1 MLKPEGR
8 MQAFRSTMLPI
19 WAQNHAVFG
28 LDIRVGAEMAP
39 WIRNM
44 AIRNGVSIED
54 FASDAL
60 YSGSFI
66 LSAVAMG
73 LRVGRT
79 NGHDWSGD
87 LTPVLSGPVT
97 EVLAATP
104 VQVVAPVGTFESLN
118 LNGYSPVAA
127 AYYGMAV
134 MRASMDRPVPGTD
147 LVVAAVGDPDP
158 GQPLSVHRGQ
168 SIAVPYMNPYGYRP
182 I

>member
-1 MLKPEGR
+1 M
-8 MQAFRSTMLPI
+8 
-19 WAQNHAVFG
+19 FG
-28 LDIRVGAEMAP
+28 LDIGVGAEMAP
-39 WIRNM
+39 WIRGM
-44 AIRNGVSIED
+44 AIHNGVSIED
-54 FASDAL
+54 FVSDTL

-66 LSAVAMG
+66 LSAVSLG

-104 VQVVAPVGTFESLN
+104 VQVGVPVGTLESLN
-118 LNGYSPVAA
+118 LNGYSPTAA
-127 AYYGMAV
+127 AYYGMAI
-134 MRASMDRPVPGTD
+134 MRASMDRPVPGAD
-147 LVVAAVGDPDP
+147 LVVAAVGDADP

-168 SIAVPYMNPYGYRP
+168 SIAVPYMNPYGYHS